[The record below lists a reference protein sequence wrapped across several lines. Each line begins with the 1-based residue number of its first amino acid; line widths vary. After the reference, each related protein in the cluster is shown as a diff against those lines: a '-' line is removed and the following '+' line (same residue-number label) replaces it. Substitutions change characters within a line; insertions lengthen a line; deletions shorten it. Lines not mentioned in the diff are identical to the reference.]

1 MNGSIRVILITAAGA
16 AIISGMG
23 LVSVRADR
31 ERRSRRGTNEGIKN
45 RKSGDQDE

>member
-1 MNGSIRVILITAAGA
+1 MNGSIGVILITAAGA

-31 ERRSRRGTNEGIKN
+31 ERRSREARMKALN